1 MMDNN
6 QVSQCEALASGIR
19 EAVCIDTNRVYDS
32 CADKDCLT
40 DLRVYFTDKTQPAIN
55 EATSVKC
62 RKVEIENAFIDVEE
76 VPFNRGFYSVDITYF
91 FCITLDVYSNP
102 LNPPTCV
109 TGLATFTKKCIL
121 YGSEGNVKVF
131 SSEFKSDEDDKQN
144 LPAGTNPRAKV
155 QCVDP
160 VCLEA
165 KLCAAPSCHECCCVP
180 KCVRNRFDG
189 TFTAVPAE
197 KTVYV
202 TLGLFTIIQ
211 LERDVQMLI
220 PAYDFC
226 MPEKECCCDT
236 DDPCEV
242 FKKIK
247 FPVEEFFPPR
257 STDADNSGCGCGCKR

>member
-1 MMDNN
+1 M
-6 QVSQCEALASGIR
+6 
-19 EAVCIDTNRVYDS
+19 
-32 CADKDCLT
+32 
-40 DLRVYFTDKTQPAIN
+40 
-55 EATSVKC
+55 
-62 RKVEIENAFIDVEE
+62 
-76 VPFNRGFYSVDITYF
+76 
-91 FCITLDVYSNP
+91 
-102 LNPPTCV
+102 
-109 TGLATFTKKCIL
+109 
-121 YGSEGNVKVF
+121 
-131 SSEFKSDEDDKQN
+131 
-144 LPAGTNPRAKV
+144 
-155 QCVDP
+155 
-160 VCLEA
+160 
-165 KLCAAPSCHECCCVP
+165 
-180 KCVRNRFDG
+180 
-189 TFTAVPAE
+189 PAE